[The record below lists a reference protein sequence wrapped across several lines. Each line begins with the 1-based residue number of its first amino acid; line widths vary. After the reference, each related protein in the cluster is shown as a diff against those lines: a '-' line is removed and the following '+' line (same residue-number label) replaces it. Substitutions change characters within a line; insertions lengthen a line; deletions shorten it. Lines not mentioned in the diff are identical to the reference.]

1 MRVVSCSLKE
11 EMKEGGKEGKKEGR
25 KGRRT
30 FIPLQRHGGAIP
42 AIQKFAT
49 AACSTLHTSTQI
61 ICFKLLHV
69 CVCVLLFLSLCTQG
83 NWRCVHSEFKNKKIV
98 LNSTSRRIL
107 LLTSLLQWWMFAI
120 QKNLYHLYMN
130 ANVLQ
135 SADPPHKIHSSIQHN
150 PNLLSQYLIS
160 NGTTA
165 IAASIWEKKCNHW

>member
-83 NWRCVHSEFKNKKIV
+83 NWRCVYCYFYPCAHRATGDVCTRNLKIKK
-98 LNSTSRRIL
+98 LCST
-107 LLTSLLQWWMFAI
+107 LLQGAF
-120 QKNLYHLYMN
+120 YYSHLSCSDECSQFRRTY
-130 ANVLQ
+130 
-135 SADPPHKIHSSIQHN
+135 IISI
-150 PNLLSQYLIS
+150 
-160 NGTTA
+160 
-165 IAASIWEKKCNHW
+165 